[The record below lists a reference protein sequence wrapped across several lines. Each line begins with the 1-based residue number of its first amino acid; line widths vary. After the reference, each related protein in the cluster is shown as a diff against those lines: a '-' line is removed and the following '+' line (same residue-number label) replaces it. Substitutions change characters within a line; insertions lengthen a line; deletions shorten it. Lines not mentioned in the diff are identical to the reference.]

1 MRWFSPL
8 LNVVRPARMYAMNV
22 GHEQIVAMSP
32 LKRSYGGRRLL
43 GVTNL
48 CTFRTSSLRDARER
62 LLFLLSGLGLVC
74 VAFVAALSGEGGLS
88 PPEVRAAAPVGPSV
102 APFVAPAEQEHLV
115 IRTYTGVMTSTYRI
129 TPKLPMGDVDPYAAV
144 NFSQTVDDHQPGYT
158 LVQVVT
164 RSELDSDAPYP
175 LLDPAS
181 LPPEVRMELLP
192 QPGWIQSDEQVMV
205 DEAGKLVQDAASQ
218 TEAVTEIL
226 AWVRAHT
233 QLVPTCTANDAL
245 SVLASGEATS
255 FGFSSLSCAL
265 LRAAGVPARTVSG
278 IVLPGQV
285 MEWDWGERANLWQA
299 WIEVYYP
306 DVGWV
311 ASDPQRTIN
320 WIDSAHIHSGFTGVS
335 IPSVDCVSSVV
346 EMSCLGDTPTEHEVT
361 HDARMLWAANTRDD
375 AVSFLHTDLAGLYL
389 VSQDALVRD
398 IQGYVANDR
407 LCGDT
412 WELRVEAPWLSITP
426 SSGQGVVDVTL
437 RLDATELGVGRHGAQ
452 VSLVGLPD
460 GGCQPPAPPLTHTFT
475 VELDV
480 RGRPRSHLPLVRR

>member
-8 LNVVRPARMYAMNV
+8 LNVVHCVRMYAVDV

-74 VAFVAALSGEGGLS
+74 VAFVAALSGGGGLS
-88 PPEVRAAAPVGPSV
+88 PPEVCAASAAVG
-102 APFVAPAEQEHLV
+102 FVPLASPTDQEHLV

-164 RSELDSDAPYP
+164 RSVLDSDAPFP
-175 LLDPAS
+175 LDEAS
-181 LPPEVRMELLP
+181 LPDEARMELLP
-192 QPGWIQSDEQVMV
+192 QPGWIQSDDGQVV
-205 DEAGKLVQDAASQ
+205 ALKDTLLQDVTSQ

-233 QLVPTCTANDAL
+233 QLVPTCPANDAL
-245 SVLASGEATS
+245 SVLASGEAT
-255 FGFSSLSCAL
+255 FDGFVTLSCAL
-265 LRAAGVPARTVSG
+265 LRAAGIPARTVSG

-285 MEWDWGERANLWQA
+285 MEWDWGERANLWHA

-306 DVGWV
+306 DLGWV
-311 ASDPQRTIN
+311 PSDPQATIN

-335 IPSVDCVSSVV
+335 TPTVERVSHVV
-346 EMSCLGDTPTEHEVT
+346 RMSYLGDMTTEHVVT
-361 HDARMLWAANTRDD
+361 HDAWMLWAASTDGE
-375 AVSFLHTDLAGLYL
+375 AVSPLTTDLARLYRIH
-389 VSQDALVRD
+389 QDAPVRE

-407 LCGDT
+407 LCGDA
-412 WELRVEAPWLSITP
+412 WELRVEAPWLSIMP

>member
-1 MRWFSPL
+1 M
-8 LNVVRPARMYAMNV
+8 
-22 GHEQIVAMSP
+22 
-32 LKRSYGGRRLL
+32 
-43 GVTNL
+43 
-48 CTFRTSSLRDARER
+48 
-62 LLFLLSGLGLVC
+62 
-74 VAFVAALSGEGGLS
+74 
-88 PPEVRAAAPVGPSV
+88 
-102 APFVAPAEQEHLV
+102 

-164 RSELDSDAPYP
+164 RSVLDSDAPFP
-175 LLDPAS
+175 LDEAS
-181 LPPEVRMELLP
+181 LPDEARMELLP
-192 QPGWIQSDEQVMV
+192 QPGWIQSDDGQVV
-205 DEAGKLVQDAASQ
+205 ALKDTLLQDVTSQ

-233 QLVPTCTANDAL
+233 QLVPTCPANDAL
-245 SVLASGEATS
+245 SVLASGEAT
-255 FGFSSLSCAL
+255 FDGFVTLSCAL
-265 LRAAGVPARTVSG
+265 LRAAGIPARTVSG

-285 MEWDWGERANLWQA
+285 MEWDWGERANLWHA

-306 DVGWV
+306 DLGWV
-311 ASDPQRTIN
+311 PSDPQATIN

-335 IPSVDCVSSVV
+335 TPTVERVSHVV
-346 EMSCLGDTPTEHEVT
+346 RMSYLGDMTTEHVVT
-361 HDARMLWAANTRDD
+361 HDAWMLWAASTDGE
-375 AVSFLHTDLAGLYL
+375 AVSPLTTDLARLYRIH
-389 VSQDALVRD
+389 QDAPVRE

-407 LCGDT
+407 LCGDA
-412 WELRVEAPWLSITP
+412 WELRVEAPWLSIMP